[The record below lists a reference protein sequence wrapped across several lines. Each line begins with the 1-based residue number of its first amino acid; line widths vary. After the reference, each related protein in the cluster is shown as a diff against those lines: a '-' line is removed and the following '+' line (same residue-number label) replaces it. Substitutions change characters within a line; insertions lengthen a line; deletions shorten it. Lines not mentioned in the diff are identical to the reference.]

1 MGMSLSIIIPFLNE
15 GKEVENTIISI
26 MAYTNRSVEIILIN
40 DASDDDFNYQV
51 IAEKYNVKYIINKE
65 RIGVAASRDKG
76 VLLCNSP
83 YFLLLD
89 AHMRFYD
96 FRWVDLI
103 TDQLKKDDRVVL
115 CCQTKVLSVN
125 NGLVQENSN
134 LDRTY
139 YGAYIDF
146 NNINNLLGAK
156 WTNFEY
162 PNQITRNIVP
172 IACVLGAGYA
182 CSKRYWLYLKG
193 LNGLLYYGSDESY
206 LSLKVWLEGGKC
218 LLLKD
223 VVIGHVYRNQFPYS
237 VLNLY
242 TLYNRMLIAVL
253 LLPNSYAKQVFSV
266 TKYQYLLLYNEIIK
280 LLYKNKESIYELK
293 TYYRQILNKD
303 FRDFLKFNN
312 LACQNKEIIPN
323 VDDVLRDM
331 VYKLIIKGC
340 LNNSIGIIDGRMSIV
355 IFLYHYAHYTNNTI
369 YFEIAENFLEIL
381 IEDIS
386 TNQTIFFYSGLSGI
400 GWGIEYLYQNGFISG
415 NINEILQEI
424 DEKIMEL
431 NPQRINDLTLYNGLG
446 GIVCYVLSRLYT
458 IHKENLLNPFDNS
471 FLKDIYDKILIIIDN
486 NLDSD
491 SVDLYIKY
499 ITYFQTGLYDEK
511 SSIYDIA
518 CLPNYNGDIELSAG
532 MYGIVGM
539 GLKLIFDQELLNLS

>member
-125 NGLVQENSN
+125 NGLVQEDSN

-193 LNGLLYYGSDESY
+193 LNGLIYYGSDES
-206 LSLKVWLEGGKC
+206 
-218 LLLKD
+218 
-223 VVIGHVYRNQFPYS
+223 
-237 VLNLY
+237 
-242 TLYNRMLIAVL
+242 
-253 LLPNSYAKQVFSV
+253 
-266 TKYQYLLLYNEIIK
+266 
-280 LLYKNKESIYELK
+280 
-293 TYYRQILNKD
+293 
-303 FRDFLKFNN
+303 
-312 LACQNKEIIPN
+312 
-323 VDDVLRDM
+323 
-331 VYKLIIKGC
+331 
-340 LNNSIGIIDGRMSIV
+340 
-355 IFLYHYAHYTNNTI
+355 
-369 YFEIAENFLEIL
+369 
-381 IEDIS
+381 
-386 TNQTIFFYSGLSGI
+386 
-400 GWGIEYLYQNGFISG
+400 
-415 NINEILQEI
+415 
-424 DEKIMEL
+424 
-431 NPQRINDLTLYNGLG
+431 
-446 GIVCYVLSRLYT
+446 
-458 IHKENLLNPFDNS
+458 
-471 FLKDIYDKILIIIDN
+471 
-486 NLDSD
+486 
-491 SVDLYIKY
+491 
-499 ITYFQTGLYDEK
+499 
-511 SSIYDIA
+511 
-518 CLPNYNGDIELSAG
+518 
-532 MYGIVGM
+532 
-539 GLKLIFDQELLNLS
+539 